1 MSAIFVPGFANRPI
15 EIGRST
21 SRWMSRSLSNA
32 SVSMVTETEPS
43 IEFSIGMN
51 PISHVPGSTAAITS
65 GTPTIGDA
73 LTRGEVVLGEERF
86 LGEGPRGAEERDGR
100 HDGAS

>member
-1 MSAIFVPGFANRPI
+1 MSATFVPGFAKRPI

-32 SVSMVTETEPS
+32 SVSMVTDTEPS
-43 IEFSIGMN
+43 IEFSMGMN
-51 PISHVPGSTAAITS
+51 PISARARLDGRDDVRHPDDRDPLARRE
-65 GTPTIGDA
+65 IG
-73 LTRGEVVLGEERF
+73 LGEERL
-86 LGEGPRGAEERDGR
+86 LGEGPGGAEERDGR